1 MKKYLILFFC
11 FSCSLLA
18 KEQSFEE
25 ILRQVSKSSYEEEK
39 YQLEQESLSIRRE
52 HSKGRDFQEGLIA
65 NLEYTEHHRHKERN
79 DYIKKGTLQWGPFF
93 VSAYDPGEKEGEYVG
108 VGIEKNLKD
117 LFYSQYDSQ
126 LRQLKWDEKA
136 KFWNYQNHRQKK
148 MIAFIQLYRDY
159 KNALYELE
167 IKGQE
172 RKRLEKEEAKLA
184 LSYRLGNAK
193 RVDWQAANFGLQNLA
208 LEISALEKQKKAYE
222 ERFRREFRISLE
234 GKSIQGIPLL
244 EVEFQDVLEEYGRA
258 ELEEEK
264 AKLKVQEE
272 ALQYSIYEEKIPD
285 VSILYEHSSKNHK
298 RLEEDM
304 LSLNFRKK
312 LFADH
317 YNSKILQNEIKE
329 QELFL
334 AQREEEI
341 KAERELMI
349 ANYENY
355 QSQYQVAQNRAQ
367 LESSKYEIKKLEYDL
382 GKIDYIDVMEA
393 FDKYL
398 DAKISLEKSK
408 NRLAAYLYEWKV
420 RKVEK

>member
-1 MKKYLILFFC
+1 M
-11 FSCSLLA
+11 
-18 KEQSFEE
+18 
-25 ILRQVSKSSYEEEK
+25 
-39 YQLEQESLSIRRE
+39 
-52 HSKGRDFQEGLIA
+52 
-65 NLEYTEHHRHKERN
+65 
-79 DYIKKGTLQWGPFF
+79 
-93 VSAYDPGEKEGEYVG
+93 
-108 VGIEKNLKD
+108 
-117 LFYSQYDSQ
+117 
-126 LRQLKWDEKA
+126 
-136 KFWNYQNHRQKK
+136 
-148 MIAFIQLYRDY
+148 
-159 KNALYELE
+159 
-167 IKGQE
+167 
-172 RKRLEKEEAKLA
+172 
-184 LSYRLGNAK
+184 
-193 RVDWQAANFGLQNLA
+193 
-208 LEISALEKQKKAYE
+208 
-222 ERFRREFRISLE
+222 EFR
-234 GKSIQGIPLL
+234 
-244 EVEFQDVLEEYGRA
+244 DVLEEYGRA

-264 AKLKVQEE
+264 AKLKGQEE
-272 ALQYSIYEEKIPD
+272 ALRYSIYEEKIPD

-304 LSLNFRKK
+304 LSLKFRKK